1 MVKPLVTCSASK
13 LRVQELV
20 SDTSLA
26 VLSFKCYSLV
36 SIRNHPVFVCFL
48 SINDY
53 SDDFFSP
60 MSHTSVISDEFVEIH
75 TTLQLWIIP
84 IVIFS
89 LSLMVHTRQPLTN
102 PPWLWCTP
110 ASVSVS
116 ILSIIPVVIFFYLTD
131 GSYKTTSDETS
142 MAVMHTSLS
151 FSFNFLAS

>member
-1 MVKPLVTCSASK
+1 MFSDLGELALIFYLCLSVIFFLLQHEIDTIRIIKPLVTCSASK

-75 TTLQLWIIP
+75 TTLQL
-84 IVIFS
+84 
-89 LSLMVHTRQPLTN
+89 
-102 PPWLWCTP
+102 
-110 ASVSVS
+110 
-116 ILSIIPVVIFFYLTD
+116 
-131 GSYKTTSDETS
+131 
-142 MAVMHTSLS
+142 
-151 FSFNFLAS
+151 